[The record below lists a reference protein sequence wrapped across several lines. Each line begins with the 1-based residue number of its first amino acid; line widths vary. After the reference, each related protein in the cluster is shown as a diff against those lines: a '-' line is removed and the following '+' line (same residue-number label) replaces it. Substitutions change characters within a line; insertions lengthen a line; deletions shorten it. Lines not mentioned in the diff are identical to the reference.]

1 MPFIIKETD
10 DLTQKGTNTSFEY
23 LLKSAMNYLDNE
35 NSNIVRWRSNIDL
48 RKINF
53 MSLDTAEK
61 QKLIETHQVHP
72 TDTGSVEV
80 QVAMLSKRISK
91 LSDHLQGNIHDF
103 ASRQGLL
110 KMIGKRKRLLSFIKD
125 KNVQRYQELVKKIG
139 IRGWFQL
146 MKKKQSKK
154 KTQFKKKKNYPEKTA
169 FANLEKASS
178 TATTPKRSSTG
189 IPKYVADRMAR
200 RIFFTAGI
208 PTILGMSVFVVSYII
223 VTRNIAEIPPS
234 STIAISALFFLLGLA
249 GLSFGI
255 LSASWDKEPGSFFGI
270 ENIPMNIQ
278 RAKAA
283 FKPATQNFEDK
294 S

>member
-1 MPFIIKETD
+1 M
-10 DLTQKGTNTSFEY
+10 
-23 LLKSAMNYLDNE
+23 A
-35 NSNIVRWRSNIDL
+35 
-48 RKINF
+48 
-53 MSLDTAEK
+53 LDTAEK
-61 QKLIETHQVHP
+61 QKIIETHQTHA
-72 TDTGSVEV
+72 TDTGSAEV
-80 QVAMLSKRISK
+80 QVAMLSERISK

-110 KMIGKRKRLLSFIKD
+110 KMIGKRKRLLSYIKD
-125 KNVQRYQELVKKIG
+125 KNVQKYQDLVNKIG
-139 IRGWFQL
+139 IRGWFSS

-154 KTQFKKKKNYPEKTA
+154 KIVNKRKKKISEQTV
-169 FANLEKASS
+169 FANLEKQPK
-178 TATTPKRSSTG
+178 TPISQKHTNSG

-208 PTILGMSVFVVSYII
+208 PTIMGMSVFVVSYII

-234 STIAISALFFLLGLA
+234 STIAISALFFLLGLG

-278 RAKAA
+278 RAKDA
-283 FKPATQNFEDK
+283 FKPASQNFEEK